1 MSNDKPG
8 LLQTWDAFD
17 GQNVEEFTF
26 DIKTNY
32 IQMKK
37 PWMIM
42 GGQVEHLR
50 VKFMYEHVYHP
61 VCIKT
66 LRRYLQREKNN
77 VMRKGERIS
86 IIKIKPQFQR
96 SCDIL

>member
-1 MSNDKPG
+1 M
-8 LLQTWDAFD
+8 QTWDAFD

-42 GGQVEHLR
+42 WDQVKLLR
-50 VKFMYEHVYHP
+50 VKYMYEHVYHP